1 MTGVGGHTSGPVAN
15 DKVVDGHSRLQFS
28 TLLDMTWNKTDS
40 ITQLKMVFFPDYFNT
55 IFVFSVC
62 LLDLLKTDVIFFY
75 FWFHFIF

>member
-40 ITQLKMVFFPDYFNT
+40 ITHPVETHSNFFHLHNISTQNGFLPR
-55 IFVFSVC
+55 
-62 LLDLLKTDVIFFY
+62 LL
-75 FWFHFIF
+75 